1 MVKKTSPKR
10 KVKAHKLDCDLGVD
24 CTPAPCVPEPSPLER
39 LEGLFQLARRYGVL
53 EWDGE
58 VPGTAKTVKFQL
70 ASALASD
77 PSSVAPSTPQVTVVQ
92 ASDTPKTNPQVGADG
107 LYADMQEELLGRVM
121 DAKR

>member
-1 MVKKTSPKR
+1 MVNKTSPKKKLKIR
-10 KVKAHKLDCDLGVD
+10 KSDLI
-24 CTPAPCVPEPSPLER
+24 PAECLPDPLTTAAR
-39 LEGLFQLARRYGVL
+39 ALLALEDHFALCRRYGVL

-58 VPGTAKTVKFQL
+58 VPGTSKTVKFQL